1 MLMALKDQ
9 NWLRRH
15 QHTLVYLGS
24 GGGGALSN
32 TFFVSLFSYFT
43 VIFKFPDIIYNISN
57 IISYNILIK
66 FLEFNYLNYWI
77 LLSISLIHIIL
88 FIKYK
93 NYIDKKINYY
103 NDININNIMYHI
115 IFVTTLYI
123 IGTITQFNI
132 FIFWAINHIIINL
145 LFIIYLYIN
154 YIYALY
160 TIYTIKI
167 SNLAILN
174 SLALE
179 KDELIGECK
188 SYYRKDNGYS
198 IIDYFIAINFSYII
212 IGSYMP
218 NAQNVKYIHYLYTT
232 KNITKP
238 IVSNNQD
245 INKISYLP
253 GYKNYSYII
262 VDILLNIKSKYIKDI
277 IISIIRS
284 IISK

>member
-1 MLMALKDQ
+1 MTLKDE

-15 QHTLVYLGS
+15 QHTLVYLGG

-43 VIFKFPDIIYNISN
+43 VIFTFTNYSPC
-57 IISYNILIK
+57 NILIK

-77 LLSISLIHIIL
+77 LLSISLLHLII

-93 NYIDKKINYY
+93 NYIDLKINYY
-103 NDININNIMYHI
+103 NDININNIIYHI
-115 IFVTTLYI
+115 AFVTVLYI
-123 IGTITQFNI
+123 IGIITQFNI

-160 TIYTIKI
+160 TVYIIEI
-167 SNLAILN
+167 PNLAILN
-174 SLALE
+174 SLALK
-179 KDELIGECK
+179 KDELIEECK
-188 SYYRKDNGYS
+188 SYYCENSNPS
-198 IIDYFIAINFSYII
+198 IVNYIIAIN
-212 IGSYMP
+212 
-218 NAQNVKYIHYLYTT
+218 
-232 KNITKP
+232 
-238 IVSNNQD
+238 
-245 INKISYLP
+245 
-253 GYKNYSYII
+253 YSYVII
-262 VDILLNIKSKYIKDI
+262 NILLNIKSKYIKDI

>member
-1 MLMALKDQ
+1 MLMTLKDE

-15 QHTLVYLGS
+15 QHTLVYLGG

-32 TFFVSLFSYFT
+32 TFFVSLFSYFSI
-43 VIFKFPDIIYNISN
+43 IFTFTDYS
-57 IISYNILIK
+57 SYNILTK

-103 NDININNIMYHI
+103 NDISINNIMYHI

-123 IGTITQFNI
+123 IGTIMQFNI

-167 SNLAILN
+167 PNLAILN

-188 SYYRKDNGYS
+188 SYYRKDNCYS
-198 IIDYFIAINFSYII
+198 IIEYFIVINFSYII

-253 GYKNYSYII
+253 GYKNYSYMI
-262 VDILLNIKSKYIKDI
+262 VNILLNIKSKYIKDI

>member
-1 MLMALKDQ
+1 MTLKDE

-15 QHTLVYLGS
+15 QHTLVYLGG

-32 TFFVSLFSYFT
+32 TFFVSLFSYFSI
-43 VIFKFPDIIYNISN
+43 IFTFTDYS
-57 IISYNILIK
+57 SYNILTK

-103 NDININNIMYHI
+103 NDISINNIMYHI

-123 IGTITQFNI
+123 IGTIMQFNI

-167 SNLAILN
+167 PNLAILN

-188 SYYRKDNGYS
+188 SYYRKDNCYS
-198 IIDYFIAINFSYII
+198 IIEYFIVINFSYII

-253 GYKNYSYII
+253 GYKNYSYMI
-262 VDILLNIKSKYIKDI
+262 VNILLNIKSKYIKDI